1 MKRDYLLQL
10 LLLEIGR
17 SGRATDLFSGGVSGH
32 RRSMSETQPAPAAV
46 RRVALRWRRWL
57 PRAVFESV
65 LIVFSVVLALMLA
78 DWADRRRTAHEVAQ
92 VRAYFVEEIRAN
104 RAILLSQPILPHHR
118 RLRGVFADVDEGA
131 VTQEQ
136 VTAAYLQVFQTGIHV
151 PPLRDAVWRSA
162 ETGDLLGEMPIEELF
177 LLADIYKAQAAIGG
191 LSHGFV
197 GGLPGLLS
205 GLENGDGVRAALM
218 AGQLH
223 LGDVVAGEEGLV
235 RMYDRALAALD
246 AEPQAAAATSADDAA
261 AAKG

>member
-1 MKRDYLLQL
+1 
-10 LLLEIGR
+10 
-17 SGRATDLFSGGVSGH
+17 
-32 RRSMSETQPAPAAV
+32 MSETPPPTYPLRRPAI
-46 RRVALRWRRWL
+46 RWRRWL
-57 PRAVFESV
+57 PRAAFESV

-78 DWADRRRTAHEVAQ
+78 DWADHRRTNHEVAQ

-118 RLRGVFADVDEGA
+118 RLRGVFADVNEGS

-136 VTAAYLQVFQTGIHV
+136 VMAAYGQVFETGIHV
-151 PPLRDAVWRSA
+151 PALRDAVWRSA
-162 ETGDLLGEMPIEELF
+162 ETGDLVGEMPIEDLF
-177 LLADIYKAQAAIGG
+177 LLADIYKAQAA
-191 LSHGFV
+191 LESVSHGFID
-197 GGLPGLLS
+197 GMPGLLS
-205 GLENGDGVRAALM
+205 GLENGEGVRAALG

-246 AEPQAAAATSADDAA
+246 AEPEAAAATSADDAA